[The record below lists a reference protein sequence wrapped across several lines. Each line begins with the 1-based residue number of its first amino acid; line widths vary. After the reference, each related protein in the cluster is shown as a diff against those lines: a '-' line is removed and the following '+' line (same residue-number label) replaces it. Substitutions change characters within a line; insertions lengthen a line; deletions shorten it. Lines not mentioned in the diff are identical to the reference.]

1 MTPVRAVGRPLARL
15 LLGATLACATLA
27 CATREP
33 TPAENGPEA
42 RFARAMAMHHEQAV
56 EMALVVR
63 DRSADSAIRHLALD
77 ILLTQQAQIGQMQG
91 WLAAWR
97 LSLGGSAPPMSGAH
111 SPEHMGMATRA
122 EVASLSS
129 LPIRDAERAF
139 LELMIRHHRGGTAMA
154 EEALRATQRPEVRRL
169 ATAIIE
175 SQRGEIQ
182 YMEQLKAARPQR

>member
-1 MTPVRAVGRPLARL
+1 MTSPRPAGPRLAL
-15 LLGATLACATLA
+15 LVVATTLACAA
-27 CATREP
+27 REPRTP
-33 TPAENGPEA
+33 TPAEDGPEA

-56 EMALVVR
+56 EMALAIR
-63 DRSADSAIRHLALD
+63 DRSADSSIRRLALD

-91 WLAAWR
+91 WLSAWQ
-97 LSLGGSAPPMSGAH
+97 LSLGGSGPPMGGAH

-129 LPIRDAERAF
+129 LPVKEAERTF
-139 LELMIRHHRGGTAMA
+139 LELMIRHHRGGTTMA

-169 ATAIIE
+169 ATAIVE

-182 YMEQLKAARPQR
+182 YMERLLALR

>member
-1 MTPVRAVGRPLARL
+1 MMSPRPAMRRLAL
-15 LLGATLACATLA
+15 LLVAAALACAP
-27 CATREP
+27 REPRMP
-33 TPAENGPEA
+33 TPAEDSPEA

-63 DRSADSAIRHLALD
+63 DRSADSSIRRLALD

-91 WLAAWR
+91 WLAAWQ
-97 LSLGGSAPPMSGAH
+97 LSLGGSGPPMGGAH

-129 LPIRDAERAF
+129 LPIKDAERTF
-139 LELMIRHHRGGTAMA
+139 LDLMIRHHRGGTAMA
-154 EEALRATQRPEVRRL
+154 EEVLRATQRPEVRRL

-175 SQRGEIQ
+175 SQLGEIQ
-182 YMEQLKAARPQR
+182 YMERLRAAR